1 MTNEFNVTV
10 LNFDGNHVRDRMPFK
25 TAVEWTRDG
34 RAPSILVDA
43 IPDGEV
49 EAWWNDPA
57 FPELITPHG
66 HHLGI
71 RTSALKQTI
80 GQVQR
85 STTETFLRNF
95 GDYFTFSSN
104 ANQKIRESRFVRF
117 LSQNL
122 GVVPLRFGELSE
134 FLLATKRE
142 YPAYEG
148 GDFSFAPHCDAIDF
162 GRDPRW
168 PIHWNKEQI
177 GAFVLIQRSANQA
190 GFVMWDLR
198 VKSRDELDRF
208 ASEFAE
214 TQEVKAARNVPSLVI
229 TPGQGQ
235 MCLFNSRYLHA
246 VEKCASPRHTIGT
259 FLIEQDS
266 GWALFN

>member
-1 MTNEFNVTV
+1 MTSEFNVTV
-10 LNFDGNHVRDRMPFK
+10 LSFDGNHVRDRLPFK

-34 RAPSILVDA
+34 RSPAILVDA

-49 EAWWNDPA
+49 DGWWNDPN

-66 HHLGI
+66 HHYGL

-85 STTETFLRNF
+85 STSETFLKNV
-95 GDYFTFSSN
+95 GDYFTFSSS
-104 ANQKIRESRFVRF
+104 ANPKMKQSRFVRF
-117 LSQNL
+117 LQDNL
-122 GVVPLRFGELSE
+122 GAVPLRFGELSE

-142 YPAYEG
+142 YPAFEAG
-148 GDFSFAPHCDAIDF
+148 EFSFAPHCDAIDF

-168 PIHWNKEQI
+168 PIRWNKEQI
-177 GAFVLIQRSANQA
+177 GAFVLIQRSANEA

-198 VKSRDELDRF
+198 VQSREELDRF

-214 TQEVKAARNVPSLVI
+214 TQEVKASRNVKALRI
-229 TPGQGQ
+229 TPGSGQ
-235 MCLFNSRYLHA
+235 VCLFNSRYLHA

-259 FLIEQDS
+259 FLIEQDG